1 MDVEGINVEDL
12 TVGYGGK
19 PILKELT
26 FTLRSPY
33 FLVVMGP
40 NGAGKSTLL
49 RTLVG
54 VLKPFSG
61 RVKVYGLDPSKDKRE
76 VRAVTAYVPQMMSI
90 REEVP
95 VTVEEIVA
103 MGILSRLPPPRLISA
118 RVKDLVRDVLKLVGM
133 EGYERWFFNQL
144 SGGQQK
150 RVLMAGALIRKPKV
164 LILDEPGSML
174 DFKARCE
181 LMQLIERIHLRRGT
195 DVIVTSHEVPNC
207 LTIEPDLLLL
217 NRSTYAFGKIKNV
230 LRREILVRIYPGMT
244 EREGLLILGED
255 HVKP

>member
-1 MDVEGINVEDL
+1 MSGVRVEGL

-19 PILKELT
+19 PILKDLSFSLE
-26 FTLRSPY
+26 SPF

-54 VLKPFSG
+54 VLKPYSG
-61 RVKVYGLDPSKDKRE
+61 SVRVYGLDPWRRRRE
-76 VRAVTAYVPQMMSI
+76 VRSVAAYVPQLMNI

-103 MGILSRLPPPRLISA
+103 MGLLSKLPPPRLIST
-118 RVKDLVRDVLKLVGM
+118 RVKELVREVLALVDM
-133 EGYERWFFNQL
+133 AGYERKFFNQL

-150 RVLMAGALIRKPKV
+150 RVLIASALIRRPKA

-181 LMQLIERIHLRRGT
+181 LMQLIEKIHVRRGT
-195 DVIVTSHEVPNC
+195 DVIMTSHEIPSC
-207 LTIEPDLLLL
+207 MTLEPDLLLL
-217 NRSTYAFGKIKNV
+217 NRATYAFGKINEV
-230 LRREILVRIYPGMT
+230 LRREILVKIYPGMT

-255 HVKP
+255 HVKR